1 MTGYFIFGF
10 GIVCIVNANLGLT
23 PWDVFHQGLAQQL
36 NITMGVAT
44 QITGAVIIII
54 NLFMK
59 IDIGWGTVGNVYFIG
74 LFFDLIDQSKL
85 IPIYQAL
92 VPRILMMFLG
102 MFLVSLGTY
111 LYLSAQVGS
120 GPRDGLM
127 VALTKNLKLP
137 VGIIR
142 SAIEL
147 SALAIGYLMGG
158 FVGWGTI
165 ILSLGLGFF
174 IQTTFSIFKF
184 DVNKI
189 EHRVIFED
197 IKQIIEIIK
206 RKS

>member
-1 MTGYFIFGF
+1 MNNIKSVIIHLMVGYFIFGLGTVF
-10 GIVCIVNANLGLT
+10 IVNANLGLT

-59 IDIGWGTVGNVYFIG
+59 INIGWGTLGNVYFIG

-92 VPRILMMFLG
+92 FPRIVMMFLG
-102 MFLVSLGTY
+102 MLCVSLGTY

-127 VALTKNLKLP
+127 VALTKKLNIP

-142 SAIEL
+142 SGIEL
-147 SALAIGYLMGG
+147 SALAIGFLMGG
-158 FVGWGTI
+158 LVGWGTI
-165 ILSLGLGFF
+165 ILSLGLGLF
-174 IQTTFSIFKF
+174 IQTTFQKFNF

-189 EHRVIFED
+189 EHRLFF
-197 IKQIIEIIK
+197 
-206 RKS
+206 